1 MCDKTQ
7 FKYCPSTI
15 DKCMRPL
22 IQYFNKIGVKTL
34 SCCCG
39 HGKYPM
45 TIVVEGRIEVLSGIV
60 IPRKTRFYVKD
71 GEGYYYIPEIYK

>member
-1 MCDKTQ
+1 
-7 FKYCPSTI
+7 
-15 DKCMRPL
+15 
-22 IQYFNKIGVKTL
+22 
-34 SCCCG
+34 
-39 HGKYPM
+39 M